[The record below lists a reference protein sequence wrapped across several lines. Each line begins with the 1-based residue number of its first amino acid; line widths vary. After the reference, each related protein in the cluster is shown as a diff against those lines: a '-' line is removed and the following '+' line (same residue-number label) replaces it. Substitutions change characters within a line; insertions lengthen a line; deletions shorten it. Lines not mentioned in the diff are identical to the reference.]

1 LFVFDVQKRSLGAS
15 QGKSK
20 RVAVEGFW
28 VLVGVLWVFY
38 CGWIFMGVCIL
49 PVSSWALSSL
59 ALISHEGVFGR
70 IRLL

>member
-1 LFVFDVQKRSLGAS
+1 
-15 QGKSK
+15 
-20 RVAVEGFW
+20 
-28 VLVGVLWVFY
+28 VLWVFY
-38 CGWIFMGVCIL
+38 CGWIFMGVFFLVSRLFCSLYVCVLCIL